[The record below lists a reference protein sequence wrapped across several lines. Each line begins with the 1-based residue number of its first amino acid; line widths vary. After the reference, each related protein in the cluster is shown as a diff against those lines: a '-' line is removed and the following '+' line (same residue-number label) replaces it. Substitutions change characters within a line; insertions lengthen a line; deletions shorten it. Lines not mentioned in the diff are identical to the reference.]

1 MPGTRWYLLSNALVS
16 EMLLS
21 KMYAAVKDAAKQASS
36 ETLDEKKGQATTATM
51 KGLDFGKLA
60 AGTTVGHGRVFG
72 LRSDVDTDNG
82 DSMNED
88 NLDGFVT
95 KLLGSDGNF

>member
-36 ETLDEKKGQATTATM
+36 ENSDLKKYQTVTAMM
-51 KGLDFGKLA
+51 KGLDFGI
-60 AGTTVGHGRVFG
+60 FG
-72 LRSDVDTDNG
+72 SW
-82 DSMNED
+82 
-88 NLDGFVT
+88 
-95 KLLGSDGNF
+95 